1 MADRTHD
8 DRSEDASQKDD
19 KAPGF
24 LKVFESLRSRPRRS
38 LHRRLRRME
47 ARVAHRLPAG
57 KGKVQRGDLAE
68 PPPVLDLVLD
78 DATDQADVRR
88 RLVQWCTVDP
98 VWLLP
103 SRSTEKTEKVARG
116 RDMEPPL
123 EEDIGVGEK
132 AAPARDPREWFLSQR
147 ARLLRPQARPEP
159 ADTVPRHLPR
169 ARYEARDSDTDVTTD
184 ELYDYIE
191 RLVEG
196 GFAWQDSPPE
206 PKKGRR
212 PPPPPR
218 LSRLNSLLWL
228 RRCDLTDI
236 RSQASGDRYEKT
248 PEHGRLENTSQG
260 QIAVINGLREARLAY
275 AVRYR
280 KRLLDRVEQ
289 AGDGSSEVRAPER
302 GEILSATALVS
313 WRRLARAAAVT
324 SRWVTW
330 ISGKATFGLA
340 DEKVLTP
347 LAFIVSLV
355 VTATPFAFVGLAAQ
369 QLNEIV
375 SLLIGVLLAVV
386 YLLTVF
392 FFFLPWRPY
401 RWLNHHRYVMDQPE
415 MDRPKDDSR
424 EAKEPNE
431 PKEPRK
437 TKEGKEPQEA
447 KDGATA
453 DPGRFGR
460 HRARGVHLLN
470 ELHDPDHNKGRI
482 GGFDQPNRT
491 RPPGTHRIAVNAL
504 LDDLHQVYGANR
516 RRGRARTARPV
527 LVYDQHDLGR
537 VGRYFIRLI
546 EDERLRRALPDP
558 LLLVQLRRRDRED
571 PLIGGEIAVA
581 RHENLP
587 EFDGTDNVLPAIRR
601 WHRERHLAGALGA
614 RRTLTLSVAPL
625 SREEREKITPPEPTW
640 VLTRP
645 RKAVAVSVGGA
656 LVAGSV
662 LVAGLFLV
670 PAQAQALHPCIQ
682 EGAWVPQGITR
693 IGRECVGVTFGGFV
707 FDERLRE
714 VTELIE
720 EQNDAVDESGD
731 PYVTIA
737 HIAEQ
742 SVADPEDPSLS
753 GAQGELLGLAY
764 QQGEHNEQR
773 DAGRP
778 AIKLLLGNAGRGWA
792 HAMTTAEEI
801 VERAEDKSL
810 GMDRPIAAVGFGH
823 SVVNNSRAI
832 QKVGEAALTMVGTTA
847 TFDDVAQ
854 FGAREHSEFYF
865 PVAPP
870 NSRIATQ
877 SARWARHGVPW
888 TDPEGEEHGL
898 PGHETA
904 VALASAETDTEGE
917 EHEQYGPH
925 LAQEFMEAFV
935 EDEGGEVWQGAEG
948 LDADEYD
955 DQGVLLYQ
963 SGHLETDTT
972 YREHLDRLCS
982 DENPPDLLYY
992 AGRSD
997 DFTRFYRDFMR
1008 SGGEECN
1015 GGGMTI
1021 LGGDDISK
1029 FVSDSEVLIERNSV
1043 HHPVFYTPLAP
1054 SGPWGAQGDGS
1065 GGSDQGFYDDVDEL
1079 LVELYTKDEDE
1090 KDDEKGDGDEETGES
1105 GMPPADRLP
1114 SIAHAAVGN
1123 DALLVIANALPS
1135 TGLTKEELAGDGLRQ
1150 RLGLT
1155 PMPFLHT
1162 EEDYEEK
1169 RDALHGQ
1176 VKTSG
1181 TFTGVSGYITF
1192 DAANDGNWFGGRMVQ
1207 LVLVGPRVRNDE
1219 TGDVQRQHVLQR
1231 CGTRNSTTVEP
1242 GEECLEVE
1250 VETDE
1255 EP

>member
-1 MADRTHD
+1 MSDRKGGDRADGV
-8 DRSEDASQKDD
+8 SQGTG
-19 KAPGF
+19 APPLF
-24 LKVFESLRSRPRRS
+24 LQVFEALRARPRRS

-47 ARVAHRLPAG
+47 ARVAHRRPAG
-57 KGKVQRGDLAE
+57 KGKIQRGDLAE
-68 PPPVLDLVLD
+68 PPPVLDLVLE
-78 DATDQADVRR
+78 DAGDHAEVRR
-88 RLVQWCTVDP
+88 MLVQQCAVDP

-103 SRSTEKTEKVARG
+103 LRSTETPEEPGEPGETKVAASAH
-116 RDMEPPL
+116 D
-123 EEDIGVGEK
+123 
-132 AAPARDPREWFLSQR
+132 ARAWFKDQR
-147 ARLLRPQARPEP
+147 ARFLRPQARPEP
-159 ADTVPRHLPR
+159 ADTVPRGLPR
-169 ARYEARDSDTDVTTD
+169 DRYEVRDSDTDVTTD

-191 RLVEG
+191 HLVDD
-196 GFAWQDSPPE
+196 GFAWKDSPPK
-206 PKKGRR
+206 PKRGRR

-218 LSRLNSLLWL
+218 LPSLNSLLWL
-228 RRCDLTDI
+228 RRCDLTEI
-236 RSQASGDRYEKT
+236 RSRASGDRSEKT

-260 QIAVINGLREARLAY
+260 QTAVINGLREARLNY
-275 AVRYR
+275 AIQYR
-280 KRLLDRVEQ
+280 ADLLDRAEQ
-289 AGDGSSEVRAPER
+289 AGHGSDKDKEEPPSR
-302 GEILSATALVS
+302 GEIFSATALVH

-324 SRWVTW
+324 SRWVTR

-340 DEKVLTP
+340 DEKILTP

-375 SLLIGVLLAVV
+375 SLLTGVLLAAV

-401 RWLNHHRYVMDQPE
+401 RWLNHHRYVMDLVE
-415 MDRPKDDSR
+415 DESR
-424 EAKEPNE
+424 EAQEPA
-431 PKEPRK
+431 PD
-437 TKEGKEPQEA
+437 
-447 KDGATA
+447 DGQ
-453 DPGRFGR
+453 GRVGR

-470 ELHDPDHNKGRI
+470 ELHHPQRNKGRI
-482 GGFDQPNRT
+482 GGADQPKGT

-504 LDDLHQVYGANR
+504 LDDLHRIYGANR
-516 RRGRARTARPV
+516 GRGRARAYRPV
-527 LVYDQHDLGR
+527 LLYDQQGLGR
-537 VGRYFIRLI
+537 VGRYLIRLI

-558 LLLVQLRRRDRED
+558 LLLVQIRDRDGEG
-571 PLIGGEIAVA
+571 PLVDGGIDVD
-581 RHENLP
+581 RHPYLP
-587 EFDGTDNVLPAIRR
+587 EFDGTDTVPEQIRG
-601 WHRERHLAGALGA
+601 WHRERHLSGALGA
-614 RRTLTLSVAPL
+614 RRTLTLHVAERPPE
-625 SREEREKITPPEPTW
+625 SRERSWRSEPTW
-640 VLTRP
+640 VMTRP
-645 RKAVAVSVGGA
+645 VKAAVLSAGGA
-656 LVAGSV
+656 VTVGV
-662 LVAGLFLV
+662 LVLAGLVLV

-682 EGAWVPQGITR
+682 EGAWVPPGITKV
-693 IGRECVGVTFGGFV
+693 GRECVGVTFGDFV
-707 FDERLRE
+707 FHERLRE

-720 EQNDAVDESGD
+720 EQNDEVDASDD
-731 PYVTIA
+731 PYVTVA

-742 SVADPEDPSLS
+742 SVTDPEDPSLS

-764 QQGEHNEQR
+764 QQREHNEQR
-773 DAGRP
+773 EAGRP
-778 AIKLLLGNAGRGWA
+778 AIKLLIGNAGEGWE
-792 HAMTTAEEI
+792 HSLVTAEEI

-832 QKVGEAALTMVGTTA
+832 QRVGEAALTMVGTTA

-877 SARWARHGVPW
+877 AASWARHGVPW
-888 TDPEGEEHGL
+888 ADPEGQEHGL

-904 VALASAETDTEGE
+904 VAIASAETDTKGE

-925 LAQEFMEAFV
+925 LAQEFMAAFV
-935 EDEGGEVWQGAEG
+935 EAEGGEIWQGAEE
-948 LDADEYD
+948 LDSDEYD

-1054 SGPWGAQGDGS
+1054 SGPWGVQGDGS
-1065 GGSDQGFYDDVDEL
+1065 GGSDQGFYDDMGEL
-1079 LVELYTKDEDE
+1079 LTELYTKDEKDE
-1090 KDDEKGDGDEETGES
+1090 DGKGDGDEEEGES
-1105 GMPPADRLP
+1105 GMPPADELP

-1135 TGLTKEELAGDGLRQ
+1135 TGLTKEESANEGLRQ
-1150 RLGLT
+1150 RLGLAR
-1155 PMPFLHT
+1155 MPFLHT

-1231 CGTRNSTTVEP
+1231 CGMRNSTTVEP
-1242 GEECLEVE
+1242 GAGCLPVK
-1250 VETDE
+1250 TDE

>member
-1 MADRTHD
+1 MADRKGGGRADGT
-8 DRSEDASQKDD
+8 SQRAGDL
-19 KAPGF
+19 PGF
-24 LKVFESLRSRPRRS
+24 LQVFEALRSRPRRS

-47 ARVAHRLPAG
+47 ARVAHRSPAG
-57 KGKVQRGDLAE
+57 KGKLQRGDLAE

-78 DATDQADVRR
+78 DATDHAEVRR
-88 RLVQWCTVDP
+88 MLVQQCAVDP
-98 VWLLP
+98 VWSLPPRFTEEAGEPEATEGDAHGSDADSATGKDPDTGP
-103 SRSTEKTEKVARG
+103 SREKDTGA
-116 RDMEPPL
+116 
-123 EEDIGVGEK
+123 EDK
-132 AAPARDPREWFLSQR
+132 AASGRNPREWFKNQG

-159 ADTVPRHLPR
+159 ADTVPRGLPR
-169 ARYEARDSDTDVTTD
+169 DRYEARDCETDVTTD

-191 RLVEG
+191 HLVND
-196 GFAWQDSPPE
+196 GFAWQDSPPK
-206 PKKGRR
+206 PKRGRR

-218 LSRLNSLLWL
+218 LPRLNSLLWL
-228 RRCDLTDI
+228 RRCDLTEI
-236 RSQASGDRYEKT
+236 RSRASGDRFEKT

-260 QIAVINGLREARLAY
+260 QTAVINGLREARLDY
-275 AVRYR
+275 AIQYR
-280 KRLLDRVEQ
+280 GSLLDRLEQ
-289 AGDGSSEVRAPER
+289 AGHGSNEEEPPAR
-302 GEILSATALVS
+302 GELFSATALVH
-313 WRRLARAAAVT
+313 WRRLARIAAVT
-324 SRWVTW
+324 SRWVTR
-330 ISGKATFGLA
+330 ISGKATFGMA
-340 DEKVLTP
+340 DEKILTP

-369 QLNEIV
+369 QLGEIV
-375 SLLIGVLLAVV
+375 SLLTGVFLAAV

-401 RWLNHHRYVMDQPE
+401 RWLNHHRYVTDLVEGDPREQRERAVDDQE
-415 MDRPKDDSR
+415 
-424 EAKEPNE
+424 
-431 PKEPRK
+431 
-437 TKEGKEPQEA
+437 
-447 KDGATA
+447 
-453 DPGRFGR
+453 RFGR

-482 GGFDQPNRT
+482 GGVDQRKGT

-504 LDDLHQVYGANR
+504 LDDLHRVYGANR
-516 RRGRARTARPV
+516 RRGRARATRPV
-527 LVYDQHDLGR
+527 LIYDQHGLGR
-537 VGRYFIRLI
+537 VGRYLIRLI

-558 LLLVQLRRRDRED
+558 LLLVQIRDRDGED

-581 RHENLP
+581 RYENLP
-587 EFDGTDNVLPAIRR
+587 EFDGTDIVPRQIRG
-601 WHRERHLAGALGA
+601 WHRERHLSGALGA
-614 RRTLTLSVAPL
+614 RRTLTLSVAELP
-625 SREEREKITPPEPTW
+625 REWRERSWRSEPTW
-640 VLTRP
+640 VMTRP
-645 RKAVAVSVGGA
+645 VKAAVVATGGA
-656 LVAGSV
+656 ATAGV
-662 LVAGLFLV
+662 LVLAGLVLV
-670 PAQAQALHPCIQ
+670 PAQAQALHPCVQ
-682 EGAWVPQGITR
+682 EGAWVPPGITR
-693 IGRECVGVTFGGFV
+693 VGRECVGVTFGDFV
-707 FDERLRE
+707 FHERLRE
-714 VTELIE
+714 VTELIK
-720 EQNDAVDESGD
+720 EQNDEVDASDD
-731 PYVTIA
+731 PYVTVA

-742 SVADPEDPSLS
+742 SVTDPDDPSLA

-764 QQGEHNEQR
+764 QQREHNEQR

-778 AIKLLLGNAGRGWA
+778 AIKLLIGNAGEGWE
-792 HAMTTAEEI
+792 HSLITAEEI
-801 VERAEDKSL
+801 VERAEDENL

-832 QKVGEAALTMVGTTA
+832 QRVGEAALTMVGTTA
-847 TFDDVAQ
+847 TFDDVAR

-877 SARWARHGVPW
+877 AAHWARHGVPW

-904 VALASAETDTEGE
+904 VAIASAETDTKGE
-917 EHEQYGPH
+917 EHEKYGPH
-925 LAQEFMEAFV
+925 LAREFMEAFV
-935 EDEGGEVWQGAEG
+935 EAEGGEVWQGVEG
-948 LDADEYD
+948 LGSDEYD
-955 DQGVLLYQ
+955 EQGVLLYQ

-1054 SGPWGAQGDGS
+1054 SGPWGVQGDGT
-1065 GGSDQGFYDDVDEL
+1065 GGSDQGFYDDMDEL
-1079 LVELYTKDEDE
+1079 LVDLHTKDEDE
-1090 KDDEKGDGDEETGES
+1090 RDEESEGS
-1105 GMPPADRLP
+1105 DMPSAGRLP

-1123 DALLVIANALPS
+1123 DALLVIANALAPS
-1135 TGLTKEELAGDGLRQ
+1135 GLTKEESANDGLRQ
-1150 RLGLT
+1150 RLGLA

-1162 EEDYEEK
+1162 DEDYEER
-1169 RDALHGQ
+1169 RDELYGQ

-1192 DAANDGNWFGGRMVQ
+1192 DSANDGNWFGGRMVQ

-1231 CGTRNSTTVEP
+1231 CGMRNSTTVEP
-1242 GEECLEVE
+1242 GTECLPV
-1250 VETDE
+1250 DMG
-1255 EP
+1255 